1 MMFVHVNAADA
12 DLAEE
17 WLRATPNRLFGGG
30 APVILSDEEDA
41 PIAAGIARRHGL
53 AHHAIPDAPDRPEAL
68 RLRPLLGPVGARVI
82 WMSCGRTNATA
93 LASPE
98 SLTSGTRYSPPP
110 RSTRPSWMRPW
121 KRFTWPRKL

>member
-1 MMFVHVNAADA
+1 MTFVHVNAADA

-41 PIAAGIARRHGL
+41 PIAAGIARSHGL

-68 RLRPLLGPVGARVI
+68 RLRPL
-82 WMSCGRTNATA
+82 RTK
-93 LASPE
+93 P
-98 SLTSGTRYSPPP
+98 RPRPPQPSPPP
-110 RSTRPSWMRPW
+110 PRPRP
-121 KRFTWPRKL
+121 KQPLPSPQ